1 LIFTSLVQ
9 SQFYHGYVKI
19 AFIWLLFLVLCDTAN
34 FYSSNL
40 CEMLQGIGQCGI
52 GEDHM
57 YKGLKKNEIVAIKWI
72 PFDVKDEGLPSIVL
86 REISMLKELDHAN
99 VVRIC
104 VPPGSLKSYDVVDEE
119 DGFFLVFGHLK
130 LDLATFIDSHSKTE
144 VDPHLIKNFLFQILQ
159 GVSYCHSQKVLH
171 RDLKPDNVLIDPRS
185 STVKL
190 AGIGSARSFDVP
202 LLKYSTESTR
212 NPAGNH
218 YSSAVD
224 MWSVGCVFAEMVMK
238 RPLFYGACEIDM
250 MIQICRTFGMGDVTD
265 WSGAKSAWLKISKM
279 ATLCPESNQTLADI
293 VPGLETEGLD
303 LLSEML

>member
-1 LIFTSLVQ
+1 ME
-9 SQFYHGYVKI
+9 K
-19 AFIWLLFLVLCDTAN
+19 
-34 FYSSNL
+34 
-40 CEMLQGIGQCGI
+40 CEKLQGIGQCGI
-52 GEDHM
+52 GEDYM
-57 YKGLKKNEIVAIKWI
+57 YKGLEKNEIVAIKWI

-99 VVRIC
+99 VVR
-104 VPPGSLKSYDVVDEE
+104 LYDVVDEE

-130 LDLATFIDSHSKTE
+130 LDPATFIDSHSKTE
-144 VDPHLIKNFLFQILQ
+144 VDPHLIKSFLFQILQ

-185 STVKL
+185 STIKL

-202 LLKYSTESTR
+202 LPKYSREVTTLSYRAPEILLGT
-212 NPAGNH
+212 H

-224 MWSVGCVFAEMVMK
+224 MWSVGCTFAEMVMK
-238 RPLFYGACEIDM
+238 RPLFCGACEIDM
-250 MIQICRTFGMGDVTD
+250 MIQICRAFGMGDVTD

-279 ATLCPESNQTLADI
+279 ATLCPESQQNLADI

-303 LLSEML
+303 LLSKMLCANPNRRITARGAVRHAYFKDFHVNA